1 MPEIERVVDLM
12 LDELRHR
19 LAERQITVR
28 VTDAAPRSRVTCT
41 AGRPSWSTSTPPAS
55 WPSPG
60 RAHQPRRN
68 RSLPDRNPTH
78 RHDIN
83 ERGKPMAMNR
93 QVWVPALRGVLA
105 IVFGIIALI
114 WPGIT
119 ALALALLFGAFVLVN
134 GVMLLIGAFRGRADG
149 GQRPALIVAGILG
162 VLAGVITLIWPG
174 VTTIVGVL
182 ILVRP
187 GVGAVALAQVLGI
200 YAIIVGVLMLVAS
213 WRASR
218 TVSTPPPRYSAPA
231 AG

>member
-1 MPEIERVVDLM
+1 
-12 LDELRHR
+12 
-19 LAERQITVR
+19 
-28 VTDAAPRSRVTCT
+28 
-41 AGRPSWSTSTPPAS
+41 
-55 WPSPG
+55 
-60 RAHQPRRN
+60 
-68 RSLPDRNPTH
+68 
-78 RHDIN
+78 
-83 ERGKPMAMNR
+83 MAMNR

-174 VTTIVGVL
+174 VTTLVLVVLIGAWAVVSGLAEIWAAVQLRGGWLPALIGALTTIVGVL